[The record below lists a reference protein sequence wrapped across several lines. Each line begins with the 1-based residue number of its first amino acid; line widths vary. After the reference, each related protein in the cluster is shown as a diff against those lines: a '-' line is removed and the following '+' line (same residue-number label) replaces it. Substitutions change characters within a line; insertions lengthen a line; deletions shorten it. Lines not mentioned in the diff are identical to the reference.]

1 MGMMKALIKTE
12 GELYL
17 PPEIQAGD
25 NGSIE
30 WIKSFEFVLLTT
42 IRSKV
47 LQCTGDNN
55 KALQSS
61 KVTMEGGAKNV
72 SRLVKE
78 IQTMKDSWLKLFEEA
93 KQVASDLSIDPEL
106 KRGSRIRKKKRF
118 FDYTG
123 DGDYSFSFESPDI
136 HFKI

>member
-42 IRSKV
+42 IRIKV
-47 LQCTGDNN
+47 LQCIDDN
-55 KALQSS
+55 KALQSI

-78 IQTMKDSWLKLFEEA
+78 IQTMKDSWLKLLK
-93 KQVASDLSIDPEL
+93 KQNKSLQTSALT
-106 KRGSRIRKKKRF
+106 RN
-118 FDYTG
+118 
-123 DGDYSFSFESPDI
+123 
-136 HFKI
+136 